1 MGGGCG
7 MLRRDKRG
15 SRSRCCRPARPRDSR
30 SRRGEQACLRA
41 GPAGLRARSR
51 AAPQRRAAGSS
62 RGPGRRRARPRGRC
76 GGGQRSAVTRGW
88 ATRSAAAALRPGRP
102 RFTRPAG
109 KPQLPV
115 PRTPWGARSR
125 GSGLR
130 GLPGPWPSTLAV
142 SHPAPALGLRG
153 RRSQAGAR
161 AGAPGVGANHLRS
174 ALPPHAPF
182 SGFAGPAGT
191 F

>member
-1 MGGGCG
+1 
-7 MLRRDKRG
+7 MLRRDERG
-15 SRSRCCRPARPRDSR
+15 SRSRCRRPARPRDSR
-30 SRRGEQACLRA
+30 SRRGSQACLRA
-41 GPAGLRARSR
+41 GPAGLRARSP
-51 AAPQRRAAGSS
+51 AAPQRRGGGSS

-88 ATRSAAAALRPGRP
+88 ATRCAAAALRLGRP
-102 RFTRPAG
+102 RFTRRAG

-115 PRTPWGARSR
+115 PRTPWGACSR

-130 GLPGPWPSTLAV
+130 VLPGPWPSTLAL
-142 SHPAPALGLRG
+142 SHPAPALRG

-161 AGAPGVGANHLRS
+161 PGAPGVIANYLRS
-174 ALPPHAPF
+174 ALLPHAPF